1 MGRHLFY
8 LGMQFDTMQP
18 NLNSMLTF
26 LLWIFLFIVCWPL
39 AVAALILYPI
49 IWLLLL
55 PFRLLGFAVNLSF
68 DLVRNLF
75 MLPFR
80 LVGMK

>member
-8 LGMQFDTMQP
+8 LGMQFDTKQP

-39 AVAALILYPI
+39 AIAALILYPI